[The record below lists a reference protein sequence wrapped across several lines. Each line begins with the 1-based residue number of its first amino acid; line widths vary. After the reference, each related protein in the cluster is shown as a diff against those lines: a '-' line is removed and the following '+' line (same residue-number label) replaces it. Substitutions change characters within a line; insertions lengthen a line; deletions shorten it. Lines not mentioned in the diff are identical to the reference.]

1 MLSPFRAT
9 SLKSKLPPLIAA
21 HHPLPLQA
29 HLQAPVQVHQ
39 APLQAAHQALH
50 PAHHPAQAHPLALQA
65 QMRNLHRDGIQEQI
79 APILI
84 GVVLN
89 QALSLTLPMT
99 LLAMAGMTL
108 LTGALPSLLV
118 LNPQ

>member
-29 HLQAPVQVHQ
+29 HLQAPVHQ

-65 QMRNLHRDGIQEQI
+65 QTRNLHRDGIQEQI